1 LVIEEDESELHQLGG
16 LDIQKSVTPS
26 SSLLLENH
34 KNFIRWV
41 YERTQDVRAGYR
53 QVLWNNFL
61 DVHPI
66 TCKLVAE
73 VVTVC
78 A

>member
-16 LDIQKSVTPS
+16 PDIQKSVTPS
-26 SSLLLENH
+26 SSLLLENQ

-53 QVLWNNFL
+53 QVLWNFFL
-61 DVHPI
+61 DVHPNM
-66 TCKLVAE
+66 
-73 VVTVC
+73 
-78 A
+78 